1 MPKLDTVNDSCIIE
15 SDALI
20 RVVEGD
26 VESDDEMERLT
37 KFFFFFFFVF
47 GDRKGRRK

>member
-37 KFFFFFFFVF
+37 KFFFFFFVF